1 MICRHFVVV
10 ELPSNS
16 RAAGQV
22 SWKARCRS
30 SSRGRPADRLP
41 WRQDLPMASGTAT
54 DRFEGRA
61 DIFRDLAE
69 VAATAMHAA

>member
-30 SSRGRPADRLP
+30 SSRGRPADR
-41 WRQDLPMASGTAT
+41 
-54 DRFEGRA
+54 FEGRA